1 LLISQTIHYKTA
13 GVSIHKYFDA
23 GYLSSHGGLLIQ
35 MTTYAQTGGLA
46 GSILFGGEQAA
57 PDDALFGRKH
67 DGLRIRPTHCRRRI
81 LRLAGIHR
89 MSQIADSP
97 RTLRRDIV
105 FAFALALACYL
116 AWLIRDVLV
125 LLYVSAL
132 FAVVLSPVVRF
143 TSQLHIRGRQPFKGS
158 AIFLL
163 LLVVAGAFTAFGF
176 LALPPVISDLQGFA
190 REMPT
195 RLPILLE
202 KLKTI
207 PLAQHLDTTEM
218 STRLQDFVSQA
229 ATYLLYSLSDWAG
242 KLFDF
247 IMGFILTI
255 YFILEGDRAYQW
267 FLSFFPRERRERLDK
282 TLQRAEIR
290 MGKWLLGQ
298 GSLMLILGVAS
309 TIVYLS
315 LNVRYAYALGVLTG
329 LLNVIPVLGAAIC
342 IALALLVAAIDS
354 WGRVLG
360 IAIFYVIYLWIEN
373 SYLTPRI
380 MKSRV
385 GLPGLAILVALV
397 IGSALEGVLG
407 AMVSVPTAVLVAV
420 LLDEYLVSKDA
431 A

>member
-1 LLISQTIHYKTA
+1 
-13 GVSIHKYFDA
+13 
-23 GYLSSHGGLLIQ
+23 
-35 MTTYAQTGGLA
+35 MTEP
-46 GSILFGGEQAA
+46 S
-57 PDDALFGRKH
+57 
-67 DGLRIRPTHCRRRI
+67 
-81 LRLAGIHR
+81 
-89 MSQIADSP
+89 DSP

-143 TSQLHIRGRQPFKGS
+143 TSRLRIRRWQPFKGS
-158 AIFLL
+158 AAIFLL
-163 LLVVAGAFTAFGF
+163 LLVAAGALTAFGF

-195 RLPILLE
+195 RLPVLVE
-202 KLKTI
+202 KLKSI
-207 PLAQHLDTTEM
+207 PLAQHLDTADL
-218 STRLQDFVSQA
+218 SSRLQDFVSQT
-229 ATYLLYSLSDWAG
+229 ATYLLFSLSNWAG
-242 KLFDF
+242 RLFDF
-247 IMGFILTI
+247 IMGIILTI
-255 YFILEGDRAYQW
+255 YFILEGDQAYRW
-267 FLSFFPRERRERLDK
+267 FLSFFPRERRERLDR

-315 LNVRYAYALGVLTG
+315 LHVRYAYALGVLTG
-329 LLNVIPVLGAAIC
+329 LLNIIPVLGAAIC

-360 IAIFYVIYLWIEN
+360 IAIFYVVYLQVEN
-373 SYLTPRI
+373 SYLVPRI
-380 MKSRV
+380 MRNRV

-397 IGSALEGVLG
+397 LGSALGGILG

-420 LLDEYLVSKDA
+420 LLDEYLVHKDA